1 MEDILRVIV
10 VQSIYNFSVEL
21 KIAIE
26 TQTKIHKMAYLVSKA
41 PRRIELIINK
51 NNNRMKINE
60 KVIIGIYYQPFTI
73 FASI

>member
-10 VQSIYNFSVEL
+10 GQSIYNFSVEL
-21 KIAIE
+21 KIAIA

-41 PRRIELIINK
+41 PRRMELIINK

>member
-10 VQSIYNFSVEL
+10 GQSIYNFSVEL
-21 KIAIE
+21 KIAIA
-26 TQTKIHKMAYLVSKA
+26 TQTKIHKIAYLVSKA
-41 PRRIELIINK
+41 PRRMELIINK

>member
-1 MEDILRVIV
+1 
-10 VQSIYNFSVEL
+10 
-21 KIAIE
+21 
-26 TQTKIHKMAYLVSKA
+26 MAYLVSKA